1 MIKTIK
7 VWIVAMIIFTIFISN
22 NSQAFL
28 GDGGAGW
35 ANAVYLAK
43 ILEENYRRYQQ
54 LKMMI
59 DQAKNQGEYLR
70 LLNQG
75 LENSIGLMNSLPVKD
90 ERILDDLGSF
100 QNALS
105 TIEKIYGQIP
115 KSAESATQILHDQT
129 VAESL
134 KMVNASKEYSKL
146 QEENALKI
154 SIQTRQ
160 ASPKGAARMTAETSA
175 QILHTLN
182 QILRINGQILKLQ
195 SESLA
200 MNNKVDKDS
209 IMGHQKIKSDMESSL
224 SGFHGDFKFPRF

>member
-75 LENSIGLMNSLPVKD
+75 LENSIGLPVKD

-195 SESLA
+195 SVYYYL
-200 MNNKVDKDS
+200 
-209 IMGHQKIKSDMESSL
+209 I
-224 SGFHGDFKFPRF
+224 